1 MKNINKIINNT
12 IHEYLNENL
21 SNEIKQLQR
30 ELNYLENVE
39 LERARKKRN
48 FDLFDEIVN
57 KIKKI
62 QKFLYFL
69 TGDSYGENKQKERNI
84 KPKGLNDKYDY
95 PTDVPKNI
103 YRWILYNQSLLYS
116 DATDAV
122 RWSRIINT
130 KNEPRYS
137 GSITIYRAVDNDN
150 YNEIREGDWVT
161 INKKYAIEHN
171 NRYFN
176 GNGKILSLE
185 VNGRDVL
192 KSPTGDYNEA
202 IYAPLKYSIDVKL

>member
-62 QKFLYFL
+62 
-69 TGDSYGENKQKERNI
+69 
-84 KPKGLNDKYDY
+84 
-95 PTDVPKNI
+95 
-103 YRWILYNQSLLYS
+103 
-116 DATDAV
+116 
-122 RWSRIINT
+122 
-130 KNEPRYS
+130 
-137 GSITIYRAVDNDN
+137 
-150 YNEIREGDWVT
+150 
-161 INKKYAIEHN
+161 
-171 NRYFN
+171 
-176 GNGKILSLE
+176 KI
-185 VNGRDVL
+185 
-192 KSPTGDYNEA
+192 
-202 IYAPLKYSIDVKL
+202 

>member
-62 QKFLYFL
+62 QKILYFL

-84 KPKGLNDKYDY
+84 KPKGLKQ
-95 PTDVPKNI
+95 
-103 YRWILYNQSLLYS
+103 L
-116 DATDAV
+116 
-122 RWSRIINT
+122 
-130 KNEPRYS
+130 E
-137 GSITIYRAVDNDN
+137 
-150 YNEIREGDWVT
+150 
-161 INKKYAIEHN
+161 
-171 NRYFN
+171 
-176 GNGKILSLE
+176 KI
-185 VNGRDVL
+185 
-192 KSPTGDYNEA
+192 
-202 IYAPLKYSIDVKL
+202 